1 MTLLDRVRV
10 PQEVVARRVGEE
22 TVMLHLANGTYYAL
36 DPVGARAWQVL
47 EQGRTLSEACDVLE
61 AEYNV
66 PRAQLERDVLDLVDA
81 LASHGLVV
89 PA

>member
-1 MTLLDRVRV
+1 MTLVDRVRV

-47 EQGRTLSEACDVLE
+47 EQGKTLSEACDVLE
-61 AEYNV
+61 AEYDV
-66 PRAQLERDVLDLVDA
+66 PRAQLERDVLDLVDS

-89 PA
+89 LA